1 MVSRAFIR
9 EGTERL
15 QSDRHCAGF
24 VTVQFSPRCRGERS
38 AEGGRTL
45 WGVLPSPPEQKALAQ
60 GERSASSREG
70 AWVLYTQG
78 LTGWMRRN
86 SKLNTA
92 NGGKSPPGGAG
103 RGGTRLPPGSFHPT
117 GQEVQK
123 EGRAV
128 EEKQN
133 PASQS

>member
-1 MVSRAFIR
+1 MRRA
-9 EGTERL
+9 
-15 QSDRHCAGF
+15 
-24 VTVQFSPRCRGERS
+24 GELS
-38 AEGGRTL
+38 GES
-45 WGVLPSPPEQKALAQ
+45 SPPEQKALAQ
-60 GERSASSREG
+60 GERSASSWEG

-78 LTGWMRRN
+78 LTGWMQRN

-92 NGGKSPPGGAG
+92 NGGKSPPGGG
-103 RGGTRLPPGSFHPT
+103 GQGSGGTRLPPGSFHPT